1 MKEGAK
7 HWLWERAT
15 AVALIPLSLWFL
27 ASIIAH
33 SASDRG
39 AFVDWLRTPT
49 STSLMILL
57 LAALFYHISLGLQV
71 IIEDYIHSPVRT
83 VAIAERIAGSDGHA
97 RPVCRAVR
105 SKRLG
110 RPINTRTR
118 RP

>member
-7 HWLWERAT
+7 HWLWERVT

-33 SASDRG
+33 SASDHG

-71 IIEDYIHSPVRT
+71 IIEDGCIGGHASGVPG
-83 VAIAERIAGSDGHA
+83 ACSDG
-97 RPVCRAVR
+97 RVCR
-105 SKRLG
+105 RLHCSLQL
-110 RPINTRTR
+110 RE
-118 RP
+118 

>member
-7 HWLWERAT
+7 HWLWVRVT

-49 STSLMILL
+49 SSSLMILL

-83 VAIAERIAGSDGHA
+83 VALAVMRVGCLVLVATGGFAVVCIALYS
-97 RPVCRAVR
+97 
-105 SKRLG
+105 
-110 RPINTRTR
+110 
-118 RP
+118 